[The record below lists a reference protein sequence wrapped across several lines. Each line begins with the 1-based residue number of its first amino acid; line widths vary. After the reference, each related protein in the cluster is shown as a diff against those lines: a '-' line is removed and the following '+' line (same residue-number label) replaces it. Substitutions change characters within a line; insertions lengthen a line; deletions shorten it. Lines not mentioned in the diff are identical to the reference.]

1 VGDSFKEISDMEA
14 FKSALNT
21 LREAMASA
29 LPWNRSVGAI
39 CGFLSNTNYCAGDL
53 AQNTKKAVIL
63 TEFVDYALSRNALN
77 WENGQPFLSADDLSH
92 TWSTW
97 KTKRVAAVTQQ
108 GAAKA
113 KKDQKPRDDLCRKYN
128 SQAGC
133 PHAEADCK
141 TFYGNKLR
149 HVCSFVLPNGRS
161 ARRPTLNLSILNK
174 YM

>member
-53 AQNTKKAVIL
+53 TQNTKKAVIL

-113 KKDQKPRDDLCRKYN
+113 KKDQKKERDDLCRKYN

-149 HVCSFVLPNGRS
+149 HVCSFVLPNGKKCEK
-161 ARRPTLNLSILNK
+161 AHPKPEHT
-174 YM
+174 